1 MRFSRFVAL
10 FASAALLV
18 SAAPLPV
25 LDIDHERMMNYHLG
39 SANNHR
45 MQVGHHANQAI
56 FHSGALALAKQRDD
70 HHAAARHQMAMD
82 YHDEQR
88 VRHLGQYGHH
98 MQQAEHHRQQLG
110 TRSIEELD

>member
-25 LDIDHERMMNYHLG
+25 PVFNHEGAMNYHLR
-39 SANNHR
+39 SADHH
-45 MQVGHHANQAI
+45 QIQAGHHGNQAI
-56 FHSGALALAKQRDD
+56 FHSGALALAQRRHDGET
-70 HHAAARHQMAMD
+70 AARHQTAMD
-82 YHDEQR
+82 YHNQQQ
-88 VRHLGQYGHH
+88 VHHLGQYTRH
-98 MQQAEHHRQQLG
+98 MQQAEHHRQRLE